1 MSKLKLFLILASAL
15 LISCANPTEP
25 EDQGTGGGGN
35 GGGGTGTGGGTTTG
49 GYVLPEGSL
58 SQEEQ
63 KQILDPNKSTT
74 PLFKKND
81 YSSKYFRIPALI
93 TTRRGV
99 VLAAAD
105 RRYDKTADLG
115 KQSKIDVI
123 VRRSEDLGNKWS
135 EPILVGPGAK
145 DSSGSDAYGDAF
157 FINCHNGDVILGFI
171 KNPGFQGPA
180 TSELYRSKDDGK
192 TWTKVFSFSN
202 TDFDSLV
209 SGENKTVSRGFAASG
224 QGLTLRHGANAG
236 QQRLM
241 FAYLGVKSDNGIQVF
256 TMVSSDDGNTW
267 APKGKSVVNGNF
279 DETKAI
285 ELYDG
290 RVMLN
295 HRKSVY
301 TRGRA
306 WSLGTSYDAADYTHQ
321 GDDPDITDPGNNA
334 DLVRY
339 EFDGVPIVKGGEK
352 YALLI
357 HANSQHDPSSA
368 WFGSRKN
375 HHIKFTKNDFGN
387 GNGNQPVKY
396 EYDKQLVKGGESL
409 YSGYP
414 TITVLPDGTIGTLT
428 EETSVNAQD
437 QYDIIWR
444 RFNLYWL
451 SDQKEFVDYST
462 GPRFQQAIKK

>member
-49 GYVLPEGSL
+49 GYVLPKGSL

-63 KQILDPNKSTT
+63 KQILDPNNSTT

-123 VRRSEDLGNKWS
+123 VRRSEDLGNTWS
-135 EPILVGPGAK
+135 GPILVGPGAK
-145 DSSGSDAYGDAF
+145 QTDGSDAYGDAF
-157 FINCHNGDVILGFI
+157 FINCHNGDVIIGYI
-171 KNPGFQGPA
+171 QDPGFQRSA
-180 TSELYRSKDDGK
+180 TTKLFRSSDDGK
-192 TWTKVFSFSN
+192 TWKEIYSFGVDAFKSIG
-202 TDFDSLV
+202 V
-209 SGENKTVSRGFAASG
+209 TVQRGFAASG
-224 QGLTLRHGANAG
+224 QGLTLRHGANEG

-241 FAYLGVKSDNGIQVF
+241 FAYLAVTTGVQVL

-267 APKGKSVVNGNF
+267 APKGKSKVDGSF

-295 HRKSVY
+295 HRKSVS

-306 WSLGTSYDAADYTHQ
+306 WSLGNSYDAADYTHQ
-321 GDDPDITDPGNNA
+321 GDDPEITDPGNNA

-387 GNGNQPVKY
+387 GNGTQPSKY
-396 EYDKQLVKGGESL
+396 EYDKQLVKGGENL

-462 GPRFQQAIKK
+462 GPRFQKAIK

>member
-15 LISCANPTEP
+15 LISCVNPNDP
-25 EDQGTGGGGN
+25 EDRGTE
-35 GGGGTGTGGGTTTG
+35 GGTGTGGGITTG
-49 GYVLPEGSL
+49 GYVLPKGSL

-63 KQILDPNKSTT
+63 KQILDPNNSTT

-93 TTRRGV
+93 TTRNGV

-123 VRRSEDLGNKWS
+123 VRRSKDLGNTWS

-145 DSSGSDAYGDAF
+145 QTDGSDAYGDSF
-157 FINCHNGDVILGFI
+157 FINCHNGDVILGYI
-171 KNPGFQGPA
+171 MNPGWQGAA
-180 TSELYRSKDDGK
+180 TSKLYRSSDDGQ
-192 TWTKVFSFSN
+192 TWIEIYSFGVSDLTIGN
-202 TDFDSLV
+202 T
-209 SGENKTVSRGFAASG
+209 TVKKAFAASG
-224 QGLTLRHGANAG
+224 QGLTLRHGVNAN
-236 QQRLM
+236 QKRLM
-241 FAYLGVKSDNGIQVF
+241 FAMLADTSTGLRVLTMISDNDGVKWTPTGMSQAN
-256 TMVSSDDGNTW
+256 NL
-267 APKGKSVVNGNF
+267 F

-285 ELYDG
+285 ELSDG

-295 HRKSVY
+295 HRRAAGTGK
-301 TRGRA
+301 RA
-306 WSLGTSYDAADYTHQ
+306 WSLGATYDATDFTLQ
-321 GDDPDITDPGNNA
+321 GSDGVDPDVKDPGNNA

-339 EFDGVPIVKGGEK
+339 EFDGVPIVQGGEK

-357 HANSQHDPSSA
+357 HANSDIDPSSK

-387 GNGNQPVKY
+387 GNGTQPGKY

-462 GPRFQQAIKK
+462 GPRFQQAIK

>member
-25 EDQGTGGGGN
+25 EDT
-35 GGGGTGTGGGTTTG
+35 GGGTGTGGGTNKA
-49 GYVLPEGSL
+49 GYVLPKGSL

-81 YSSKYFRIPALI
+81 YGSKYFRIPALI
-93 TTRRGV
+93 TTRNGV

-105 RRYDKTADLG
+105 RRYTSTADLG
-115 KQSKIDVI
+115 KNDAGNIDVI
-123 VRRSEDLGNKWS
+123 IRRSEDLGNTWS
-135 EPILVGPGAK
+135 EEPILVSKAATSK
-145 DSSGSDAYGDAF
+145 ESSYGDAF
-157 FINCHNGDVILGFI
+157 FINCHNGDVILGYI
-171 KNPGFQGPA
+171 MSPGFQRPA

-202 TDFDSLV
+202 TDFNSLV

-267 APKGKSVVNGNF
+267 APKGKSVVNGAF

-295 HRKSVY
+295 HRKSVS

-306 WSLGTSYDAADYTHQ
+306 WFLGASYDAADYTHQ
-321 GDDPDITDPGNNA
+321 GDDPEITDPGNNA

-357 HANSQHDPSSA
+357 HADSKPANA
-368 WFGSRKN
+368 WFTVRFN

-387 GNGNQPVKY
+387 GNGIQASKY
-396 EYDKQLVKGGESL
+396 DYDKQLVSGGEKL

-462 GPRFQQAIKK
+462 GPRFQQAIK

>member
-15 LISCANPTEP
+15 LISCNPTTGP

-157 FINCHNGDVILGFI
+157 FINCHNGDVILGYI
-171 KNPGFQGPA
+171 MNPGFQGSA
-180 TSELYRSKDDGK
+180 TSKLYRSSDDGK
-192 TWTKVFSFSN
+192 TWKEIYSFGVDAFQSIGV
-202 TDFDSLV
+202 TV
-209 SGENKTVSRGFAASG
+209 NKGFAASG
-224 QGLTLRHGANAG
+224 QGLTLRHGANAN
-236 QQRLM
+236 QKRLM
-241 FAYLGVKSDNGIQVF
+241 FAYLAVTTSGVQVL
-256 TMVSSDDGNTW
+256 TMVSDNDGVKWT
-267 APKGKSVVNGNF
+267 PKGKSVVDGNF

-295 HRKSVY
+295 HRKHVSKG
-301 TRGRA
+301 GRA
-306 WSLGTSYDAADYTHQ
+306 WSLGNSYDAADYTRQ
-321 GDDPDITDPGNNA
+321 GDDPEITDPGNNA

-357 HANSQHDPSSA
+357 HANSKPANA
-368 WFGSRKN
+368 WFTVRKN

-387 GNGNQPVKY
+387 GNGTQPGKY

-462 GPRFQQAIKK
+462 GPRFQQAIK

>member
-1 MSKLKLFLILASAL
+1 MSKFKFFLILASSL
-15 LISCANPTEP
+15 LISCANPNEP
-25 EDQGTGGGGN
+25 EDTGT
-35 GGGGTGTGGGTTTG
+35 GGTGTGGGITEG

-74 PLFKKND
+74 ALFVKGNYD
-81 YSSKYFRIPALI
+81 SKFFRIPALI
-93 TTRRGV
+93 TTRNGV
-99 VLAAAD
+99 VLAATD
-105 RRYDKTADLG
+105 RRYNSTDDLG
-115 KQSKIDVI
+115 KSSRIDVI
-123 VRRSEDLGNKWS
+123 VRRSTDLGNTWS
-135 EPILVGPGAK
+135 EPIVVGPGAK
-145 DSSGSDAYGDAF
+145 QTDGSDAYGDAF
-157 FINCHNGDVILGFI
+157 FINCHNGDVILGYI
-171 KNPGFQGPA
+171 QNPGWQGAA
-180 TSELYRSKDDGK
+180 TSKLFRSSDDGK
-192 TWTKVFSFSN
+192 TWKEIYSFG
-202 TDFDSLV
+202 V
-209 SGENKTVSRGFAASG
+209 SDLTIGSMTVNRAFAASG

-241 FAYLGVKSDNGIQVF
+241 FAMLADTSTGLLVLTMASDN
-256 TMVSSDDGNTW
+256 DGNTW
-267 APKGKSVVNGNF
+267 APKGKSVVDGTF

-285 ELYDG
+285 ELSDG
-290 RVMLN
+290 KVMLN
-295 HRKSVY
+295 HRRHVDS
-301 TRGRA
+301 RGRA
-306 WSLGTSYDAADYTHQ
+306 WSKAESYDSASFAYQ
-321 GDDPDITDPGNNA
+321 GLDPEVTDPGNNA

-339 EFDGVPIVKGGEK
+339 EFDGVPIVQGGEK

-357 HANSQHDPSSA
+357 HANSQQDSSSK

-387 GNGNQPVKY
+387 GDGTQPGKY
-396 EYDKQLVKGGESL
+396 TYDKQLVNGGESL

-428 EETSVNAQD
+428 EETPNNKQD

-462 GPRFQQAIKK
+462 GPRFQQAIN

>member
-1 MSKLKLFLILASAL
+1 MSKLKLFLILAAFQL

-49 GYVLPEGSL
+49 GYVLPKGSL

-63 KQILDPNKSTT
+63 KKILDPNNSTT

-105 RRYDKTADLG
+105 RRYDQTADLG
-115 KQSKIDVI
+115 KKSKIDVI

-145 DSSGSDAYGDAF
+145 QADGSDAYGDAF
-157 FINCHNGDVILGFI
+157 FINCHNGDVILGYI
-171 KNPGFQGPA
+171 QDPGFQRPA
-180 TSELYRSKDDGK
+180 ATKLYRSSDDGK
-192 TWTKVFSFSN
+192 TWKEIYSFNPDVFGSIG
-202 TDFDSLV
+202 V
-209 SGENKTVSRGFAASG
+209 AVQRGFAASG
-224 QGLTLRHGANAG
+224 QGLTLRHGANAN
-236 QQRLM
+236 QKRLM
-241 FAYLGVKSDNGIQVF
+241 FAYLAVTTVGVQVL
-256 TMVSSDDGNTW
+256 TMVSSDDGNSWT
-267 APKGKSVVNGNF
+267 PKGKSKVDGSF

-295 HRKSVY
+295 HRKSVS

-306 WSLGTSYDAADYTHQ
+306 WSLGDSYDAADYTHQ
-321 GDDPDITDPGNNA
+321 GNDPEITDPGNNA

-357 HANSQHDPSSA
+357 HANSVGNGT
-368 WFGSRKN
+368 WFAVRKN
-375 HHIKFTKNDFGN
+375 HYIKFTKNDFGN
-387 GNGNQPVKY
+387 GNGIQAGKY

-462 GPRFQQAIKK
+462 GPRFQKAIK

>member
-1 MSKLKLFLILASAL
+1 MSKSKLFLILASAL
-15 LISCANPTEP
+15 LISCANPNDPDNGNDT
-25 EDQGTGGGGN
+25 GT
-35 GGGGTGTGGGTTTG
+35 GGGGTGTGGGTTTTG
-49 GYVLPEGSL
+49 GYVLPKGSL

-145 DSSGSDAYGDAF
+145 DPSGSDAYGDAF
-157 FINCHNGDVILGFI
+157 FINCHNGDVILGYI
-171 KNPGFQGPA
+171 QDPGFQRPA
-180 TSELYRSKDDGK
+180 TSQLFRSSDDGK
-192 TWTKVFSFSN
+192 TWKKIYSFGVDAFNSIG
-202 TDFDSLV
+202 V
-209 SGENKTVSRGFAASG
+209 TVQKGFAASG
-224 QGLTLRHGANAG
+224 QGLTLRHGANAN
-236 QQRLM
+236 QKRLM
-241 FAYLGVKSDNGIQVF
+241 FAYLAVTTAGVQVL

-295 HRKSVY
+295 HRKHVSKG
-301 TRGRA
+301 GRA
-306 WSLGTSYDAADYTHQ
+306 WSLGNSYDAADYTHQ
-321 GDDPDITDPGNNA
+321 GDDPEIIDPGNNA

-357 HANSQHDPSSA
+357 HANSKPASA
-368 WFGSRKN
+368 WFTVRFN

-387 GNGNQPVKY
+387 GNGIQAGKY

-462 GPRFQQAIKK
+462 GPRFQKAIK